1 MVVPATNTN
10 VSGKTMRIAKIL
22 ARRKTEEE
30 EGNDGG
36 TKLKRV
42 LGLADLTMLG
52 VGSTLGLGVYV
63 LAGAVAKTDAGPA
76 VTISFLIAAVASA
89 FAGLCYAEFAARVPK
104 AGSAY
109 VYSYVTVGELAAFII
124 GWNLILEYVIGT
136 ASVARGLSNYIDSLF
151 DKVMSNALTE
161 AMPIGVSWLSPY
173 PDFLSC
179 GFILVLALLL
189 AWGVKESSF
198 LNNVFTAVNLCT
210 VALVVIVGAFYI
222 NVQNWALDPDA
233 APDKD
238 GSGKVV
244 KAGMGGFMPFGVSG
258 IMAGAAK
265 CFYGFVGFDCVATT
279 GEEAKNPKRDIPLSI
294 IISLLII
301 FLAYFSIASVMTLM
315 WPYYL
320 QDEAAPI
327 PYVFG
332 EIGQPVVKLI
342 VSVGAIF
349 ALCTSVIGSQFAIP
363 RMLYAMSYDGLL
375 IASFAKVSVKRQ
387 TPVIATMFGGA
398 VAGIMAAVFNLDQLI
413 DMMSIG
419 TLLAY
424 TIVAICVL
432 VLRYRDPNPVM
443 YEVPMVERS
452 NGNSARPEIQ
462 ASTISSL
469 KDIFNLS
476 MMKYPSRTSEM
487 ISYWALA
494 SYIVLSAVFCITLV
508 NVEDF
513 LANGTVWAITVV
525 SVLALCMVI
534 ILLILHRQP
543 QAQENLNFKVPLLPL
558 IPCLSICINLYLMA
572 KLDIHTWIRFG
583 IWLFVGMLI
592 YIFYSIPNSME
603 GIKAKQAKA
612 ESKSQN
618 KSSTR
623 ENAKI

>member
-1 MVVPATNTN
+1 
-10 VSGKTMRIAKIL
+10 
-22 ARRKTEEE
+22 
-30 EGNDGG
+30 
-36 TKLKRV
+36 
-42 LGLADLTMLG
+42 
-52 VGSTLGLGVYV
+52 
-63 LAGAVAKTDAGPA
+63 
-76 VTISFLIAAVASA
+76 
-89 FAGLCYAEFAARVPK
+89 
-104 AGSAY
+104 
-109 VYSYVTVGELAAFII
+109 
-124 GWNLILEYVIGT
+124 
-136 ASVARGLSNYIDSLF
+136 
-151 DKVMSNALTE
+151 
-161 AMPIGVSWLSPY
+161 
-173 PDFLSC
+173 
-179 GFILVLALLL
+179 
-189 AWGVKESSF
+189 
-198 LNNVFTAVNLCT
+198 
-210 VALVVIVGAFYI
+210 
-222 NVQNWALDPDA
+222 
-233 APDKD
+233 
-238 GSGKVV
+238 
-244 KAGMGGFMPFGVSG
+244 
-258 IMAGAAK
+258 
-265 CFYGFVGFDCVATT
+265 
-279 GEEAKNPKRDIPLSI
+279 
-294 IISLLII
+294 
-301 FLAYFSIASVMTLM
+301 
-315 WPYYL
+315 
-320 QDEAAPI
+320 
-327 PYVFG
+327 
-332 EIGQPVVKLI
+332 
-342 VSVGAIF
+342 
-349 ALCTSVIGSQFAIP
+349 
-363 RMLYAMSYDGLL
+363 MLYAMSYDGLL